1 MPKNYLSEI
10 EREDGTVLTI
20 KDAEAR
26 AALDGMDP
34 TLQQILQGVNDIK
47 SSIGDVGEIVEEV
60 LVGPPTLI
68 EKTITENGTYDASD
82 DEADGYSSVTVD
94 VSGGWGNATFATT
107 TEFNYVNDYLSLLT
121 NIDIPDGVE
130 SIGDSAFSYCV
141 SLTSITI
148 PNSVT
153 TIESSVFMSCSSL
166 TSITFEPTTPP
177 TLSVGLGIPTTCIIR
192 VPQGTLSAYTSAE
205 NFHTGW

>member
-68 EKTITENGTYDASD
+68 EKSITENGTYNASD
-82 DEADGYSSVTVD
+82 DEADGYSSVTVEVANSYSQAD
-94 VSGGWGNATFATT
+94 NGKVVSNQTLIAQTSYPITV
-107 TEFNYVNDYLSLLT
+107 TENDT
-121 NIDIPDGVE
+121 
-130 SIGDSAFSYCV
+130 
-141 SLTSITI
+141 
-148 PNSVT
+148 
-153 TIESSVFMSCSSL
+153 
-166 TSITFEPTTPP
+166 
-177 TLSVGLGIPTTCIIR
+177 
-192 VPQGTLSAYTSAE
+192 
-205 NFHTGW
+205 